1 MMSDHEND
9 PGSEND
15 PGNGDGADPPDG
27 VRAAE
32 ETVIDAFARSA
43 EVYGASRS
51 LGRLYGELFFAD
63 EPLSLD
69 ELVDRSGYAK
79 STVSTAMSTL
89 ERFHLVQR
97 RSLQGEGK
105 RAFFEA
111 ERDFWYVV
119 REFLQ
124 NEVRREVT
132 VMTRA
137 LDEAAEQLA
146 EADGDRAERD
156 LERVEQLRSVYG
168 RSERYLDLLAS
179 TPVDRLRSL
188 LDRGLGRTSDDE

>member
-1 MMSDHEND
+1 MSEHEEDRN
-9 PGSEND
+9 SA
-15 PGNGDGADPPDG
+15 GDGEPPEA
-27 VRAAE
+27 VREAE
-32 ETVIDAFARSA
+32 ERVIEAFARSA

-51 LGRLYGELFFAD
+51 LGRLYGELFFAA

-69 ELVDRSGYAK
+69 DLAERSGYAK

-97 RSLQGEGK
+97 RSLPEQGK

-111 ERDFWYVV
+111 ERDFWYVI

-137 LDEAAEQLA
+137 LDEAAETLSDA
-146 EADGDRAERD
+146 EGGRAERD
-156 LERVEQLRSVYG
+156 LERVEQLRAVYH

-179 TPVDRLRSL
+179 TPVDRLLKL
-188 LDRGLGRTSDDE
+188 LDRGAGSGSDDR

>member
-1 MMSDHEND
+1 MSDHE
-9 PGSEND
+9 GE
-15 PGNGDGADPPDG
+15 PGNEESTDTPDD

-32 ETVIDAFARSA
+32 ETVIEAFARSA

-69 ELVDRSGYAK
+69 ELVERSGYAK
-79 STVSTAMSTL
+79 STASSAMSTL

-97 RSLQGEGK
+97 RSLPNEGK

-111 ERDFWYVV
+111 ERDFWYIV

-132 VMTRA
+132 VMSRA

-146 EADGDRAERD
+146 DAEGERAERD
-156 LERVEQLRSVYG
+156 LERVEQLRSVYE

-179 TPVDRLRSL
+179 TPVDRLLSL
-188 LDRGLGRTSDDE
+188 LDRGLGRGDDG

>member
-1 MMSDHEND
+1 MSDHD
-9 PGSEND
+9 DGS
-15 PGNGDGADPPDG
+15 GDGGSDD

-32 ETVIDAFARSA
+32 ETVIEAFARSA

-69 ELVDRSGYAK
+69 DLVERSGYAK

-97 RSLQGEGK
+97 RSLPNEGK

-111 ERDFWYVV
+111 ERDFWYVA

-124 NEVRREVT
+124 SEVRREVT
-132 VMTRA
+132 VMARA
-137 LDEAAEQLA
+137 LDEAAEQLDDA
-146 EADGDRAERD
+146 EGERAERD
-156 LERVEQLRSVYG
+156 LERVEQLRSVYE

-179 TPVDRLRSL
+179 TPVDRLFSL
-188 LDRGLGRTSDDE
+188 LDRGLGRSDEGSATRD

>member
-1 MMSDHEND
+1 MSDHDDGGGTPEGE
-9 PGSEND
+9 PSE
-15 PGNGDGADPPDG
+15 A
-27 VRAAE
+27 VRNAE
-32 ETVIDAFARSA
+32 ERVIEAFARSA
-43 EVYGASRS
+43 EMYGASRS
-51 LGRLYGELFFAD
+51 LGRLYGELFFAA

-69 ELVDRSGYAK
+69 DLAERSGYAK

-97 RSLQGEGK
+97 RSLPNEGK

-137 LDEAAEQLA
+137 LDEAAEELA
-146 EADGDRAERD
+146 DADGERAEHD
-156 LERVEQLRSVYG
+156 LERVEQLRSVYD

-179 TPVDRLRSL
+179 TPVDRLLQL
-188 LDRGLGRTSDDE
+188 LDHGLGSGRDEG

>member
-1 MMSDHEND
+1 MSDHD
-9 PGSEND
+9 DGSGGGGSD
-15 PGNGDGADPPDG
+15 D

-32 ETVIDAFARSA
+32 ETVIEAFARSA

-69 ELVDRSGYAK
+69 DLVERSGYAK

-97 RSLQGEGK
+97 RSLPNEGK

-111 ERDFWYVV
+111 ERDFWYVA

-124 NEVRREVT
+124 SEVRREVT
-132 VMTRA
+132 VMARA
-137 LDEAAEQLA
+137 LDEAAEQLDDA
-146 EADGDRAERD
+146 EGERAERD
-156 LERVEQLRSVYG
+156 LERVEQLRSVYE

-179 TPVDRLRSL
+179 TPVDRLFSL
-188 LDRGLGRTSDDE
+188 LDRGLGRSDEGSATRD

>member
-1 MMSDHEND
+1 MSDHED
-9 PGSEND
+9 E
-15 PGNGDGADPPDG
+15 PGNEGSTDPPDD

-32 ETVIDAFARSA
+32 ETVIEAFARSA

-69 ELVDRSGYAK
+69 ELVERSGYAK

-97 RSLQGEGK
+97 RSLPNEGK

-111 ERDFWYVV
+111 ERDFWYIA

-132 VMTRA
+132 VMSRA
-137 LDEAAEQLA
+137 LDEAAQQLA
-146 EADGDRAERD
+146 DAEGERAERD
-156 LERVEQLRSVYG
+156 LERVEQLRSVYE

-179 TPVDRLRSL
+179 TPVDRLLSL
-188 LDRGLGRTSDDE
+188 LDRGLGRGDE